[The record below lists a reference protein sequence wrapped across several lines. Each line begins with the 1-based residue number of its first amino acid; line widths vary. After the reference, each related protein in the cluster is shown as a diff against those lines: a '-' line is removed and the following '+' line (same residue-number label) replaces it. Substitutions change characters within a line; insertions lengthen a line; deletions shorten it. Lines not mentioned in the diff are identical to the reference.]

1 LKNLV
6 EIALRRLNGILSHI
20 WLIFVLSKMPHVI
33 LIGPPGAGKSSVGKA
48 LAQRLS
54 LGFADTDALIE
65 KESGMRVSD
74 IFLDKG
80 EPFFRELEQEIV
92 LRSLAAF
99 DGVLALGGGAVMNS
113 EVEQAL
119 RDSSDP
125 IYFLD
130 VSLSSAAPR
139 IGFNRDR
146 PLLVGNP
153 RAKWQELMNIRRPI
167 YEALATHTVST
178 DSGTPSQIAQQI
190 ADAFSKGEEV
200 NS

>member
-1 LKNLV
+1 
-6 EIALRRLNGILSHI
+6 
-20 WLIFVLSKMPHVI
+20 MPQVI

-48 LAQRLS
+48 LGQRLS
-54 LGFADTDALIE
+54 TSFADTDALIE
-65 KESGMRVSD
+65 KQSGLRVSE

-80 EPFFRELEQEIV
+80 EPFFRELEREVV
-92 LRSLAAF
+92 LRELASF

-119 RDSSDP
+119 RQSSDP
-125 IYFLD
+125 ICFLD

-167 YEALATHTVST
+167 YEALATLTVST
-178 DSGTPSQIAQQI
+178 DSGTPSHIAQEI
-190 ADAFSKGEEV
+190 AEILSRSKEV